1 MLKDVTKEDELEL
14 TTSLQRLA
22 RNVNSASIRFS
33 SSRPEGEGIFSG
45 MDSDETGWVSVRP
58 YSDEVKCG
66 TLIEACSRQDLVP
79 FVTANAKTIRLS
91 RHSRG
96 FCRMHSKKTSVSLL
110 NH

>member
-14 TTSLQRLA
+14 TTSLRDFA
-22 RNVNSASIRFS
+22 

-79 FVTANAKTIRLS
+79 SSQPTLKRFDCQGIPGDSAGCTQRRRA
-91 RHSRG
+91 
-96 FCRMHSKKTSVSLL
+96 
-110 NH
+110 